1 MAKKQETEPVNEPE
15 PRGNEALDAL
25 VGKQVMLALG
35 RPPNMLR
42 VQVRCLWS
50 AFYRVNVFVGGDN
63 ASATIANSYF
73 VQASPDG
80 HVLKAEPAI
89 AKQYELAKVG
99 VAPAPHADS

>member
-1 MAKKQETEPVNEPE
+1 MAKKQEPEMVNEPE
-15 PRGNEALDAL
+15 HKGNEALDAL
-25 VGKQVMLALG
+25 VGKQVILALG

-89 AKQYELAKVG
+89 AKQYDG
-99 VAPAPHADS
+99 VKSVSAPAPRADA

>member
-1 MAKKQETEPVNEPE
+1 MAKKQETESVNEPE

-99 VAPAPHADS
+99 IVPAGEA